1 MAAVLEPEIV
11 ELNTDIK
18 DTKILV
24 VEDME
29 LNQLLMKTLL
39 DDFGFE
45 CDLAANGK
53 IAIEKMNEKNYD
65 IILMDLQMPEMNGFE
80 ATEYIRQTMKSD
92 IPIIALTA
100 DVTTVDVAKCKAVG
114 MNDYISKPVDERLL
128 YSKLIGLIRKPV
140 LIIEQKGMGNQKT
153 EIVKYVDMTYLLKL
167 TKSNPKLIEEMI
179 QAYLKQTPPLLI
191 TMKQSFLD
199 KDWGLLKATVHK
211 MTPSF
216 AIMGIN
222 PKITEIAIRI
232 QEFSS
237 MLELSDELN
246 DLVLE
251 IEKVATQSIIELKI
265 ELNNLYNSQSEKR

>member
-1 MAAVLEPEIV
+1 
-11 ELNTDIK
+11 
-18 DTKILV
+18 
-24 VEDME
+24 
-29 LNQLLMKTLL
+29 
-39 DDFGFE
+39 
-45 CDLAANGK
+45 
-53 IAIEKMNEKNYD
+53 
-65 IILMDLQMPEMNGFE
+65 MDLQMPEMNGFE